1 MIRKFENKDLET
13 IMGIW
18 LNTNIQTHDFIP
30 KDYWKNN
37 FNLVKGMLPDSEI
50 YIYES
55 EDKIKGFVGIDN
67 GYIAGIF
74 VSNEMQSK
82 GIGKQLLD
90 KIKEHYS
97 KLSLTVY
104 KKNIKAIKFYQ
115 REQFVT
121 KQEQIDK
128 NTGEVEYLMV
138 WSK

>member
-1 MIRKFENKDLET
+1 MIRKFENKDLEI

-18 LNTNIQTHDFIP
+18 LNTNIQAHDFIP
-30 KDYWKNN
+30 KDYWENN
-37 FNLVKGMLPDSEI
+37 FNSVKDMLPDAEI

-55 EDKIKGFVGIDN
+55 EDKIRGFVGIDN

-74 VSNEMQSK
+74 VSNEIQSK

-138 WSK
+138 WGK